1 MSGERRFRFG
11 AVAGFGRT
19 GQEWAA
25 TARRLEQLGF
35 GTLRAWTCSAAAGSS

>member
-25 TARRLEQLGF
+25 AARERCG
-35 GTLRAWTCSAAAGSS
+35 